1 MNSEENKARLRAMQK
16 CRKQALRRLSKAYHD
31 EFRAFL
37 RDEYAKAGLSVRGYE
52 SAAEKRAKQ
61 IADLKARIAAL
72 ESAAS

>member
-1 MNSEENKARLRAMQK
+1 MTEDQKARLRAMQR
-16 CRKQALRRLSKAYHD
+16 CRKQALKRLSKAYKD

-52 SAAEKRAKQ
+52 SASEKRAKE
-61 IADLKARIAAL
+61 IATFKARIAAL

>member
-1 MNSEENKARLRAMQK
+1 MPNTDKERIKTMQA
-16 CRKQALRRLSKAYHD
+16 CRKVALRRLRDARRD

-52 SAAEKRAKQ
+52 SVAEKRAKQ

-72 ESAAS
+72 ESTAS

>member
-1 MNSEENKARLRAMQK
+1 MQENEKERLKAMQR
-16 CRKQALRRLSKAYHD
+16 CRKAALRRLSKAYHD

-72 ESAAS
+72 ESTAS